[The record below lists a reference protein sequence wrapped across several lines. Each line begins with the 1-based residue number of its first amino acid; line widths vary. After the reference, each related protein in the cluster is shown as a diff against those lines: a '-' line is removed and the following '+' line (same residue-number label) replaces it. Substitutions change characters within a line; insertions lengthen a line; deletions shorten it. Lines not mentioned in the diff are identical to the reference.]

1 MTHVIMIDINGLI
14 ERACG
19 AILRVCYITIKT
31 LTLAISDI
39 TLDSCVYRD
48 KKPTIITL
56 NMFHNKINL
65 LPQAGSRKINLYTL
79 FPYPAGVQPCCCG
92 VGIEVFIRVSI
103 NYSNPME
110 IEIFPHQDVRC

>member
-19 AILRVCYITIKT
+19 ALLHVCYITIKT
-31 LTLAISDI
+31 LTIAISDI

-56 NMFHNKINL
+56 NMFLITKSISIHKLGAEKLICTRYFHIL
-65 LPQAGSRKINLYTL
+65 LEFN
-79 FPYPAGVQPCCCG
+79 CCG

-110 IEIFPHQDVRC
+110 IGIFPHQDVRC